1 MSNSNFFVLIWLAV
15 AAGFVI
21 FFFYAL
27 FASRHLKLR
36 ANYGVWISMFA
47 FLFVGVIITYVQRRN
62 VTTRI
67 QADQQIIPKEL
78 QIKQINQ
85 NEVIMTWS
93 TDKAAFQSVR
103 YKTEGH
109 DWLFAFDEKMTQTT
123 STHQVKI
130 KNLQKDKKYVF
141 VIISG
146 KNEFTTYN
154 GSEIFVI
161 IK

>member
-1 MSNSNFFVLIWLAV
+1 MSNNNFFVLIWLAV

-36 ANYGVWISMFA
+36 TNYGVWISMFA
-47 FLFVGVIITYVQRRN
+47 FLFVGVIITYVQQKN
-62 VTTRI
+62 VTTSI
-67 QADQQIIPKEL
+67 QADQQIIPKQLE
-78 QIKQINQ
+78 IKQINQ
-85 NEVIMTWS
+85 SEIIMTWN
-93 TDKAAFQSVR
+93 TDKATFQSVR
-103 YKTEGH
+103 YKTEGR
-109 DWLFAFDEKMTQTT
+109 DWFFAFDEKMTQTT
-123 STHQVKI
+123 STHQVRI

-154 GSEIFVI
+154 GSEISVI